1 METDAG
7 EIITSTP
14 KQLRAPV
21 PAPTPSNQTVIQ
33 SPIVC
38 PKSPHQ
44 PKPPATKPPTNK
56 GKGKATD
63 KHENKR
69 RREDTHSSVEGDSS
83 AGASMLDTSELTV
96 HHDKLKQMIDY
107 AVQDAIGAAMNVVSV
122 RLEASLKNIFTEQF
136 DRLESRVFDVE
147 KKVDTNIKKVQD
159 SIRSHKT
166 ETNKIIN
173 DYQKRIYENEKD
185 IFSKGNDIYDIELK
199 CNDLEQYTRRN
210 SIRIHGMPE
219 KGLGR
224 ENTSELVSD
233 LLYNKLE
240 VETDIE
246 VAHRVGV
253 KGRNP
258 RNPLSII
265 VKFVRRS
272 DKLAVMLRRKMLKG
286 SKVSISDD
294 LTSRNV
300 NLIKEV
306 RYHNRIEAVWS
317 WDGKVYAKGV
327 NGHKFLLRPNTD
339 IDVELEKGNKGD

>member
-1 METDAG
+1 MATNTCVAS
-7 EIITSTP
+7 TSTP
-14 KQLRAPV
+14 KHSGA
-21 PAPTPSNQTVIQ
+21 PAPIHVQSNQLVTE
-33 SPIVC
+33 SPIVR
-38 PKSPHQ
+38 PKSQQQ
-44 PKPPATKPPTNK
+44 PKPTGVNKPKT
-56 GKGKATD
+56 TE

-69 RREDTHSSVEGDSS
+69 RREDTHSSIEGDGS
-83 AGASMLDTSELTV
+83 AGTSMLDTSEMTV
-96 HHDKLKQMIDY
+96 QHDKLKQMIDH
-107 AVQDAIGAAMNVVSV
+107 AVQDAIGAAMKVVSV

-136 DRLESRVFDVE
+136 DRLESRVFDIE
-147 KKVDTNIKKVQD
+147 HKVDTEVRKVNE

-173 DYQKRIYENEKD
+173 DHETRIYDNEKD
-185 IFSKGNDIYDIELK
+185 IFARGNDIYDIELK

-219 KGLGR
+219 KSLGASP

-240 VETDIE
+240 LETDIE

-258 RNPLSII
+258 KNPRSKI
-265 VKFVRRS
+265 VKFLRRS
-272 DKLAVMLRRKMLKG
+272 DKRAVMLRRKLLKG
-286 SKVSISDD
+286 SKISISDD

-300 NLIKEV
+300 NLIKEA
-306 RYHNRIEAVWS
+306 RDHNRIEAVWS

-339 IDVELEKGNKGD
+339 IDIELEKGNKGD